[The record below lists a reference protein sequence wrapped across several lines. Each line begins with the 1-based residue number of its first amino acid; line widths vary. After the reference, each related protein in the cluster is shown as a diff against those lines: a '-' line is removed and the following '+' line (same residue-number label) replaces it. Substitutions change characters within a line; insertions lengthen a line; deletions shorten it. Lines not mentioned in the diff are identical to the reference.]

1 MRIISHR
8 GNLNG
13 RDEQRE
19 NSVEYIN
26 EAIAKG
32 FDVEVD
38 LWLTDT
44 GLYIGHDNPLI
55 AVGYNFICQP
65 ELWVHCKNAEAIDF
79 CFMNLLNGFWHEE
92 DKHAVT
98 VQGYNWTYRG
108 NKLVFNSI
116 AVLPELMPEWD
127 ISNAW
132 GICTDFP
139 EKYKE
144 LYG

>member
-1 MRIISHR
+1 MA
-8 GNLNG
+8 N
-13 RDEQRE
+13 
-19 NSVEYIN
+19 
-26 EAIAKG
+26 
-32 FDVEVD
+32 FDVEID
-38 LWLTDT
+38 LWVVNNECYL
-44 GLYIGHDNPLI
+44 GHDEPVHRLSIIELLPLSRL
-55 AVGYNFICQP
+55 GWF
-65 ELWVHCKNAEAIDF
+65 HCKNVEAIDK
-79 CFMNLLNGFWHEE
+79 CFNIGLNGFWHEE

-108 NKLVFNSI
+108 NKLGFNSI